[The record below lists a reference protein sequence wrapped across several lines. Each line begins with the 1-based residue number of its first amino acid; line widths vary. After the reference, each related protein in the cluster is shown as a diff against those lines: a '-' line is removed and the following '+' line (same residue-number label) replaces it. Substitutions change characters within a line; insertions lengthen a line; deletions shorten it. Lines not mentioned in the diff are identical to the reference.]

1 MRLSLTGLS
10 VLPDWVFRRG
20 WGTPGAYE
28 YLQLRMEAAQRAT
41 NRSEARN
48 ARKSLN
54 SAVAKRKRPRDPQN
68 LHWAI
73 KTSVPAGPSG
83 QGWGDLYFANE
94 IAASLTKL
102 GHTARVD
109 FRNDVIHL
117 DSANDDVVL
126 VLRGVERIRP
136 QVGAINLLWIIS
148 HPSRIS
154 KHEVKSFD
162 SVFAASNIWAKRAS
176 KSFGLKVHSLLQAT
190 NPDKFN
196 PAVAEPDTGED
207 ILFLGNTRNEFRQI
221 IRDCIDAGIS
231 PAIYGKDWDRFVSKE
246 LIKGSFVPNED
257 VAGMYRSAGV
267 VLNDHWTDMA
277 LEGFYSNRLFDAVAS
292 GGRVV
297 SDHIDGLAELFQGG
311 VQTYG
316 SLEDLTRL
324 CGLENRTFWG
334 SKKEIFNRAQHIGQT
349 HSFDIRAESL
359 LEEVMRI
366 VNEVN

>member
-1 MRLSLTGLS
+1 MPLLLTGPS
-10 VLPDWVFRRG
+10 VLPDWVFRLG
-20 WGTPGAYE
+20 WGTPGTYE

-41 NRSEARN
+41 NRSEARD

-54 SAVAKRKRPRDPQN
+54 SAVADRKLPRDPQN

-73 KTSVPAGPSG
+73 KTSVPAGASG

-109 FRNDVIHL
+109 FRNDVIHS
-117 DSANDDVVL
+117 DSADDDVVL

-136 QVGAINLLWIIS
+136 QAGAINLLWIIS

-154 KHEVKSFD
+154 RHEVKSFD
-162 SVFAASNIWAKRAS
+162 SIFAASNSWAKSAS
-176 KSFGLKVHSLLQAT
+176 KRFGLEVHSLLQAT
-190 NPDKFN
+190 NPEKFN
-196 PAVAEPDTGED
+196 PTVTEPDTGEE

-221 IRDCIDAGIS
+221 IRDCIEAGIS

-267 VLNDHWTDMA
+267 VLNDHWPDMA
-277 LEGFYSNRLFDAVAS
+277 KHGFLSNRLFDAAAS
-292 GGRVV
+292 GARVV
-297 SDHIDGLAELFQGG
+297 SDDVAGIEEVFGESAAVYRTPSELA
-311 VQTYG
+311 
-316 SLEDLTRL
+316 DL
-324 CGLENRTFWG
+324 CSNANRNMWG
-334 SKKEIFNRAQHIGQT
+334 SKDEIAKRANQIGIE
-349 HSFDIRAESL
+349 HSFDQRAKALVKAALSAL
-359 LEEVMRI
+359 
-366 VNEVN
+366 

>member
-1 MRLSLTGLS
+1 M
-10 VLPDWVFRRG
+10 LPDWVFRLG

-41 NRSEARN
+41 NRSEARD

-54 SAVAKRKRPRDPQN
+54 SAVANRKRPRDPQN

-94 IAASLTKL
+94 IAASLTKF

-109 FRNDVIHL
+109 FRNHVFHP
-117 DSANDDVVL
+117 DSVDDDVVL

-136 QVGAINLLWIIS
+136 QAGAINLLWIIS

-162 SVFAASNIWAKRAS
+162 SVFAASEIWAKKAS
-176 KSFGLKVHSLLQAT
+176 KRFGRKVYSLLQAT

-196 PAVAEPDTGED
+196 PTVAQPDSSEE

-221 IRDCIDAGIS
+221 IRDCIESGIS
-231 PAIYGKDWDRFVSKE
+231 PSIYGKDWDQFVSKE
-246 LIKGSFVPNED
+246 LIKGSFVPNEEI
-257 VAGMYRSAGV
+257 AGMYRSAGV
-267 VLNDHWTDMA
+267 VLNDHWPDMA
-277 LEGFYSNRLFDAVAS
+277 KHGFLSNRLFDAAGS
-292 GGRVV
+292 GARVV
-297 SDHIDGLAELFQGG
+297 SDDAVGIKEVFGESVAVYRSPSELAEIC
-311 VQTYG
+311 
-316 SLEDLTRL
+316 SK
-324 CGLENRTFWG
+324 ENRDKWG
-334 SKKEIFNRAQHIGQT
+334 SKDEISKRAVQIGIDN
-349 HSFDIRAESL
+349 SFDQRAKALVQAALSAL
-359 LEEVMRI
+359 
-366 VNEVN
+366 

>member
-1 MRLSLTGLS
+1 MPLLLTGHS
-10 VLPDWVFRRG
+10 VLPDWVFRLG

-28 YLQLRMEAAQRAT
+28 YLQLRMEATQRVT
-41 NRSEARN
+41 SRSEARD
-48 ARKSLN
+48 ARNSLN
-54 SAVAKRKRPRDPQN
+54 NAVANRKRPRDPQN

-94 IAASLTKL
+94 IAASLTNL

-109 FRNDVIHL
+109 FRNDVIHP

-162 SVFAASNIWAKRAS
+162 SVFAASNSWARRAS

-221 IRDCIDAGIS
+221 IRDCIEVGIS

-246 LIKGSFVPNED
+246 LIKGSFVPNDD
-257 VAGMYRSAGV
+257 VAGKYRSAGV
-267 VLNDHWTDMA
+267 VLNDHWPDMA
-277 LEGFYSNRLFDAVAS
+277 KHGFLSNRLFDAAAS
-292 GGRVV
+292 GARVV
-297 SDHIDGLAELFQGG
+297 SDDVAGINEVFGEVVAVYRTPSELAELC
-311 VQTYG
+311 
-316 SLEDLTRL
+316 SK
-324 CGLENRTFWG
+324 ENRDIWG
-334 SKKEIFNRAQHIGQT
+334 SQDEISNRANQIGIE
-349 HSFDIRAESL
+349 HSFDQRAKALVQAALSAL
-359 LEEVMRI
+359 
-366 VNEVN
+366 

>member
-1 MRLSLTGLS
+1 
-10 VLPDWVFRRG
+10 VLPDWVFRLG

-28 YLQLRMEAAQRAT
+28 YLQLRMEAAQRVT
-41 NRSEARN
+41 SRSEAQN

-109 FRNDVIHL
+109 FRNDVIHP
-117 DSANDDVVL
+117 DSADDDVVL
-126 VLRGVERIRP
+126 VLRGVERIRR
-136 QVGAINLLWIIS
+136 QAGAINLLWIIS

-154 KHEVKSFD
+154 RHEVKAFD
-162 SVFAASNIWAKRAS
+162 AVFAASNSWAKQAS
-176 KSFGLKVHSLLQAT
+176 KRFGQEVNSLLQAT

-196 PAVAEPDTGED
+196 PGVAQPDAVEE

-221 IRDCIDAGIS
+221 IRDCVEAGIS
-231 PAIYGKDWDRFVSKE
+231 PAIYGKDWDQFVSNE

-267 VLNDHWTDMA
+267 VLNDHWPDMA
-277 LEGFYSNRLFDAVAS
+277 QNGFLSNRLFDAVAS
-292 GGRVV
+292 GARVV
-297 SDHIDGLAELFQGG
+297 SDDAAGIEEVFGESVAVYQTPSELAELC
-311 VQTYG
+311 
-316 SLEDLTRL
+316 SEA
-324 CGLENRTFWG
+324 NRDKWG
-334 SKKEIFNRAQHIGQT
+334 NKDEIAKRANRIGIE
-349 HSFDIRAESL
+349 HSFDQRAKALVQAALSAL
-359 LEEVMRI
+359 
-366 VNEVN
+366 

>member
-1 MRLSLTGLS
+1 M
-10 VLPDWVFRRG
+10 LPDWVFRRG

-28 YLQLRMEAAQRAT
+28 YLQLRMEAAQRVT
-41 NRSEARN
+41 NRSEARD

-54 SAVAKRKRPRDPQN
+54 SAVANRKRPRDPQN

-73 KTSVPAGPSG
+73 KTSVPSGPSG

-94 IAASLTKL
+94 ISASLTKL

-136 QVGAINLLWIIS
+136 QAGAINLLWIIS

-162 SVFAASNIWAKRAS
+162 SVFAASNSWAEKAS
-176 KSFGLKVHSLLQAT
+176 KRFGREVQSLLQAT

-196 PAVAEPDTGED
+196 PAVAEPDTGEE

-221 IRDCIDAGIS
+221 IRDCVNAGIS
-231 PAIYGKDWDRFVSKE
+231 PAIYGKDWDQFVSKE
-246 LIKGSFVPNED
+246 LI
-257 VAGMYRSAGV
+257 
-267 VLNDHWTDMA
+267 
-277 LEGFYSNRLFDAVAS
+277 
-292 GGRVV
+292 
-297 SDHIDGLAELFQGG
+297 
-311 VQTYG
+311 
-316 SLEDLTRL
+316 
-324 CGLENRTFWG
+324 
-334 SKKEIFNRAQHIGQT
+334 
-349 HSFDIRAESL
+349 
-359 LEEVMRI
+359 
-366 VNEVN
+366 

>member
-1 MRLSLTGLS
+1 MALLSLTGPS
-10 VLPDWVFRRG
+10 VLPDWVFRLG

-41 NRSEARN
+41 NRSETRD
-48 ARKSLN
+48 ARKSLK
-54 SAVAKRKRPRDPQN
+54 SAVANRKRPRDPQN

-94 IAASLTKL
+94 IAASLSKL

-109 FRNDVIHL
+109 FRNDVIHP

-162 SVFAASNIWAKRAS
+162 SVFAASNSWAKQAS
-176 KSFGLKVHSLLQAT
+176 KRFGLEVHSLLQAT

-196 PAVAEPDTGED
+196 PTVAEPDTGED
-207 ILFLGNTRNEFRQI
+207 ILFLGNTRNEFRRI
-221 IRDCIDAGIS
+221 IRDCVKVGIS
-231 PAIYGKDWDRFVSKE
+231 PAIYGKDWDQFVSKE
-246 LIKGSFVPNED
+246 LIKGAFVPNED

-267 VLNDHWTDMA
+267 ALNDHWPDMA
-277 LEGFYSNRLFDAVAS
+277 KHGFLSNRLFDAAAS
-292 GGRVV
+292 GARVV
-297 SDHIDGLAELFQGG
+297 SDDAAGISEVFGESVAVYRAPNEL
-311 VQTYG
+311 VN
-316 SLEDLTRL
+316 L
-324 CGLENRTFWG
+324 CSKASREKWG
-334 SKKEIFNRAQHIGQT
+334 SQNEIAKRANQIGIE
-349 HSFDIRAESL
+349 HSFDQRAKALVQAALSAL
-359 LEEVMRI
+359 
-366 VNEVN
+366 

>member
-1 MRLSLTGLS
+1 MLTGPS
-10 VLPDWVFRRG
+10 VLPDWVFRLG

-41 NRSEARN
+41 NRSEARD

-54 SAVAKRKRPRDPQN
+54 SAVANRKRPRNPQN

-73 KTSVPAGPSG
+73 KTSVPDGPSG

-109 FRNDVIHL
+109 FRNDVIHP

-136 QVGAINLLWIIS
+136 QAGAINLLWIIS

-154 KHEVKSFD
+154 RHEVKAFD
-162 SVFAASNIWAKRAS
+162 SVFAASNSWAEKAS
-176 KSFGLKVHSLLQAT
+176 KRFGREVQSLLQAT

-196 PAVAEPDTGED
+196 PTVADPDTGEE

-221 IRDCIDAGIS
+221 IRDCIEAGIS
-231 PAIYGKDWDRFVSKE
+231 PTIYGKDWDRFVSKE

-267 VLNDHWTDMA
+267 VLNDHWADMA
-277 LEGFYSNRLFDAVAS
+277 KHGFFSNRLFDAAAS
-292 GGRVV
+292 GARVV
-297 SDHIDGLAELFQGG
+297 SDDVAGIEEVFGASVAVYRSPTELAN
-311 VQTYG
+311 
-316 SLEDLTRL
+316 L
-324 CGLENRTFWG
+324 CSRANRNTWG
-334 SKKEIFNRAQHIGQT
+334 SQDEISNRANQIGIE
-349 HSFDIRAESL
+349 HSFDQRAKALVQAALSAL
-359 LEEVMRI
+359 
-366 VNEVN
+366 

>member
-1 MRLSLTGLS
+1 MKLSVRHSLTGLS
-10 VLPDWVFRRG
+10 VLPDWVFRLG

-41 NRSEARN
+41 NRSEARD

-54 SAVAKRKRPRDPQN
+54 SAVANRKRSRDPQN

-73 KTSVPAGPSG
+73 KTSVPAGLSG

-109 FRNDVIHL
+109 FRDDVIHP
-117 DSANDDVVL
+117 DSVDDDVVL

-162 SVFAASNIWAKRAS
+162 SVIAASNSWAEQAS
-176 KSFGLKVHSLLQAT
+176 KRFGIEIHSLLQAT
-190 NPDKFN
+190 NPDKFK
-196 PAVAEPDTGED
+196 PTVAEPDTGEE

-221 IRDCIDAGIS
+221 IRDCTGAGIS
-231 PAIYGKDWDRFVSKE
+231 PSIYGKDWEQFVSKD

-257 VAGMYRSAGV
+257 VPSMYRSAGV
-267 VLNDHWTDMA
+267 VLNDHWPDMA
-277 LEGFYSNRLFDAVAS
+277 KHGFLSNRLFDAVAS
-292 GGRVV
+292 GARVV
-297 SDHIDGLAELFQGG
+297 SDDAVGICEVFGESVAVYRTQSEL
-311 VQTYG
+311 T
-316 SLEDLTRL
+316 EL
-324 CGLENRTFWG
+324 CSKVNRETWG
-334 SKKEIFNRAQHIGQT
+334 SQDEIAKRAIQIGT
-349 HSFDIRAESL
+349 EHSFDQRAKVLVQTALSAL
-359 LEEVMRI
+359 
-366 VNEVN
+366 

>member
-1 MRLSLTGLS
+1 
-10 VLPDWVFRRG
+10 VLPDWVFRLS

-28 YLQLRMEAAQRAT
+28 YLQLRMEAAQRAK
-41 NRSEARN
+41 NRSEARE
-48 ARKSLN
+48 ARTSLN
-54 SAVAKRKRPRDPQN
+54 SAVANRKRPRDPQS

-102 GHTARVD
+102 GHTTRVD
-109 FRNDVIHL
+109 FRNDVIHP

-136 QVGAINLLWIIS
+136 QAGAINLLWVIS

-154 KHEVKSFD
+154 KHEVKAFD
-162 SVFAASNIWAKRAS
+162 SVFAASNIWSKQAS
-176 KSFGLKVHSLLQAT
+176 MRFGREVHPLLQAT

-196 PAVAEPDTGED
+196 PTIAAPDTGEE

-231 PAIYGKDWDRFVSKE
+231 PAIYGKDWDRFISKD
-246 LIKGSFVPNED
+246 LIKGTFVPNED

-267 VLNDHWTDMA
+267 VLNDHWSDMA
-277 LEGFYSNRLFDAVAS
+277 KHGFLSNRLFDAVAA
-292 GGRVV
+292 GARVV
-297 SDHIDGLAELFQGG
+297 SDDADGLKEVFGESVAAYRTPIEL
-311 VQTYG
+311 T
-316 SLEDLTRL
+316 EL
-324 CGLENRTFWG
+324 CSEANRNMWG
-334 SKKEIFNRAQHIGQT
+334 SQDEITKRANQVGIE
-349 HSFDIRAESL
+349 HSFDQRAKALVQAALSEL
-359 LEEVMRI
+359 
-366 VNEVN
+366 

>member
-1 MRLSLTGLS
+1 MLLSLTGLS
-10 VLPDWVFRRG
+10 VLPDWVFRLG

-41 NRSEARN
+41 SRSEARD

-54 SAVAKRKRPRDPQN
+54 IAVANRRRPRDPQN

-109 FRNDVIHL
+109 FRNDVIHP

-136 QVGAINLLWIIS
+136 QAGVINLLWIIS
-148 HPSRIS
+148 HPSRVS

-162 SVFAASNIWAKRAS
+162 SIFAASNSWSELAS
-176 KSFGLKVHSLLQAT
+176 KRFGRKIHSLLQAT
-190 NPDKFN
+190 NSEKFN
-196 PAVAEPDTGED
+196 PTVAQPDTGEE
-207 ILFLGNTRNEFRQI
+207 ILFLGNTRNEFRRI
-221 IRDCIDAGIS
+221 IRDCVEAGIS
-231 PAIYGKDWDRFVSKE
+231 PAIYGKDWDQFVSKE

-257 VAGMYRSAGV
+257 VAGMYRSSGI
-267 VLNDHWTDMA
+267 VLNDHWPDMA
-277 LEGFYSNRLFDAVAS
+277 KHGFLSNRLFDAAAAGARVLSDDVAGINEVFGEAVAVYRTPS
-292 GGRVV
+292 E
-297 SDHIDGLAELFQGG
+297 LAELC
-311 VQTYG
+311 
-316 SLEDLTRL
+316 SKA
-324 CGLENRTFWG
+324 NRNIWG
-334 SKKEIFNRAQHIGQT
+334 SQDEISNRANQIGIE
-349 HSFDIRAESL
+349 HSFDQRAKALVQTALSAL
-359 LEEVMRI
+359 
-366 VNEVN
+366 

>member
-1 MRLSLTGLS
+1 MPLLLTGPS
-10 VLPDWVFRRG
+10 VLPDWVFRLG
-20 WGTPGAYE
+20 WGTSGTYE

-41 NRSEARN
+41 NHSEARD

-54 SAVAKRKRPRDPQN
+54 SAVANRKRPRDPHN

-109 FRNDVIHL
+109 FRNDVIHP

-136 QVGAINLLWIIS
+136 QAGAINLLWIIS

-162 SVFAASNIWAKRAS
+162 LVFAASNSWAEQAS
-176 KSFGLKVHSLLQAT
+176 KRFGIEIHALLQAT

-196 PAVAEPDTGED
+196 PKVAEPDTGEE
-207 ILFLGNTRNEFRQI
+207 ILFLGNTRNEFRQV
-221 IRDCIDAGIS
+221 IRDCVDAGIS
-231 PAIYGKDWDRFVSKE
+231 PAIYGKDWDLFVSKE
-246 LIKGSFVPNED
+246 LIKGSFVPNVD
-257 VAGMYRSAGV
+257 VAGMYRSASV
-267 VLNDHWTDMA
+267 VLNDHWPDMA
-277 LEGFYSNRLFDAVAS
+277 QHGFLSNRLFDAAAS
-292 GGRVV
+292 GARVV
-297 SDHIDGLAELFQGG
+297 SDDAAGISEVFGESVAVYRTPIELAELC
-311 VQTYG
+311 
-316 SLEDLTRL
+316 SKA
-324 CGLENRTFWG
+324 NRDKWG
-334 SKKEIFNRAQHIGQT
+334 NKDEIAERANQIGFE
-349 HSFDIRAESL
+349 HSFDQRAKALVQAALSAL
-359 LEEVMRI
+359 
-366 VNEVN
+366 

>member
-1 MRLSLTGLS
+1 
-10 VLPDWVFRRG
+10 VLPDWVFRLG
-20 WGTPGAYE
+20 WGTPGTYE

-41 NRSEARN
+41 NHLEARD

-54 SAVAKRKRPRDPQN
+54 SAVANRKRPTDPQN

-109 FRNDVIHL
+109 FRNYVIHPG
-117 DSANDDVVL
+117 SGNDDVVL

-136 QVGAINLLWIIS
+136 QAGALNLLWIIS

-154 KHEVKSFD
+154 RHEVKAFD
-162 SVFAASNIWAKRAS
+162 SVFAASNSWSEQAS
-176 KSFGLKVHSLLQAT
+176 KRFGLDVLALLQAT

-196 PAVAEPDTGED
+196 PTVAEPDTGEEV
-207 ILFLGNTRNEFRQI
+207 LFLGNTRNEFRQI
-221 IRDCIDAGIS
+221 IRDCVEAGIS
-231 PAIYGKDWDRFVSKE
+231 PAIYGKDWDQFVSKE

-267 VLNDHWTDMA
+267 VLNDHWPDMA
-277 LEGFYSNRLFDAVAS
+277 KHGFLSNRLFDAVAS
-292 GGRVV
+292 GARVV
-297 SDHIDGLAELFQGG
+297 SDDVAGIRDVFGESVAVYRTPSELAELC
-311 VQTYG
+311 
-316 SLEDLTRL
+316 SKA
-324 CGLENRTFWG
+324 NRNMWG
-334 SKKEIFNRAQHIGQT
+334 SQEEISKRAHQIRIE
-349 HSFDIRAESL
+349 HSFDQRAKALVQAALSAL
-359 LEEVMRI
+359 
-366 VNEVN
+366 

>member
-1 MRLSLTGLS
+1 
-10 VLPDWVFRRG
+10 VLPDWVFRLG

-41 NRSEARN
+41 NRSEAQD

-54 SAVAKRKRPRDPQN
+54 SAVANRKRPRDPQN

-109 FRNDVIHL
+109 FRNDVIHP

-126 VLRGVERIRP
+126 VLRGVERIRT

-154 KHEVKSFD
+154 KHEVKAFD
-162 SVFAASNIWAKRAS
+162 VVFAASESWAKKAS
-176 KSFGLKVHSLLQAT
+176 KRFGLEVNALLQAT
-190 NPDKFN
+190 NSDKFN
-196 PAVAEPDTGED
+196 PTVADPDTGEE

-221 IRDCIDAGIS
+221 IRDCVEAGIS
-231 PAIYGKDWDRFVSKE
+231 PAIYGKDWDQFVSNE
-246 LIKGSFVPNED
+246 LIKGSFVPNEE
-257 VAGMYRSAGV
+257 VAGVYRSAGV
-267 VLNDHWTDMA
+267 VLNDHWPDMA
-277 LEGFYSNRLFDAVAS
+277 RHGFLSNRLFDATAS
-292 GGRVV
+292 GARVV
-297 SDHIDGLAELFQGG
+297 SDDVAGIEEVFGESVAVYRTPSELA
-311 VQTYG
+311 
-316 SLEDLTRL
+316 DL
-324 CGLENRTFWG
+324 CSKANRVMWG
-334 SKKEIFNRAQHIGQT
+334 SKDEIAKRANQIGIE
-349 HSFDIRAESL
+349 HSFDQRAKALVKAALSAL
-359 LEEVMRI
+359 
-366 VNEVN
+366 